1 MDMLHTGIPYK
12 ILKNAENIMILLLTV
27 TKWRV
32 NPINILYS
40 RWLKQDLSCSNFV
53 TPNLGE
59 DLHHLKLKRGWCLH
73 DLTNRVGSWN
83 HKRSRK
89 TQPIQK
95 EMDWEPSVTGLKLF
109 FWGRLKMMVM
119 GFEPPKCFR
128 WNKGLNDVGL
138 GTVHTPISQAT
149 CQLVYNLPVVPGQA
163 GGGSFKEKKL

>member
-109 FWGRLKMMVM
+109 FLRAFEDDGHGFWIPKMFQVKQRIKRR
-119 GFEPPKCFR
+119 G
-128 WNKGLNDVGL
+128 VGYSS
-138 GTVHTPISQAT
+138 HPNFQRSYK
-149 CQLVYNLPVVPGQA
+149 QLAN
-163 GGGSFKEKKL
+163 